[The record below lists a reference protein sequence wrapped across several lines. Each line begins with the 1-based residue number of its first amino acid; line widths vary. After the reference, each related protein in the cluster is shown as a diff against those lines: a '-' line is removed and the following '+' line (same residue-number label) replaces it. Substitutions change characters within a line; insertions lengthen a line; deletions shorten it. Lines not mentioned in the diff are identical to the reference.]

1 MKNKETKGNKSVI
14 SKKTQSSHKE
24 KGGNKA
30 NKYYEDFEVSE
41 DKKNTTGDNLIEYYS
56 KKKGLQNLK
65 LTGLKYKLNN

>member
-56 KKKGLQNLK
+56 KKKGPSKSQINRLK
-65 LTGLKYKLNN
+65 V